1 MRRTLATVI
10 IIALAYL
17 APPSCAGVLG
27 DLTLTLILADLSS
40 SLAEEPRLALA

>member
-17 APPSCAGVLG
+17 APSSYAGVLG
-27 DLTLTLILADLSS
+27 DLTLTLILVDLSS
-40 SLAEEPRLALA
+40 SLAEKPRLALA